1 MRILD
6 RKYSDTNSTEHF
18 IRWRRR
24 RERITTTAAAAAKKE
39 IWYEIVNCCRLLRQ
53 RGGVLF
59 SFSRFIIIKYFANQ
73 VRCFT
78 FEYLYSFIWVVDDR
92 NLQVF
97 FSFLPFGFYPF
108 FSIHIFFFF
117 LFFLAFSILFRE
129 VIWILMIAQAFL
141 PLKRMNWLI
150 FLRRIY
156 TASIAS
162 ISFFPNVHIAGSRYS
177 DLSHNVKWEWH
188 YRISLGLRMAIRGC
202 RNFPHW
208 HFSQIHFAI
217 GFLRPFDYG
226 LEAEVSFTM
235 LPLKI
240 NVNWNRISVGNQL
253 EFLSHHFQHL
263 NCICW
268 DQVEKVR
275 TNAHDKKLSFYI
287 AVTWMKKD

>member
-1 MRILD
+1 MRILY

-24 RERITTTAAAAAKKE
+24 RERTTTTTTAAAKKE

-97 FSFLPFGFYPF
+97 FSFLPFGFLPF
-108 FSIHIFFFF
+108 FSIHSYIFFF

-129 VIWILMIAQAFL
+129 PIWILMIAQAFL

-162 ISFFPNVHIAGSRYS
+162 ISFFPNVHIAAR
-177 DLSHNVKWEWH
+177 VT
-188 YRISLGLRMAIRGC
+188 RIS
-202 RNFPHW
+202 H
-208 HFSQIHFAI
+208 
-217 GFLRPFDYG
+217 
-226 LEAEVSFTM
+226 T
-235 LPLKI
+235 
-240 NVNWNRISVGNQL
+240 
-253 EFLSHHFQHL
+253 
-263 NCICW
+263 
-268 DQVEKVR
+268 
-275 TNAHDKKLSFYI
+275 T
-287 AVTWMKKD
+287 